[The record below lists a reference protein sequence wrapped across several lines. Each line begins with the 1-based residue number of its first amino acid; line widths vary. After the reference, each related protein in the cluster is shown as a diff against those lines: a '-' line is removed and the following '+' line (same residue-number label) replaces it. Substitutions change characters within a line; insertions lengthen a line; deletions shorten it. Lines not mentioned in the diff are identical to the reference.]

1 MRFGLLLTSVHDRS
15 VPPGQQIAE
24 HQELISLAV
33 DAGMDLVV
41 AGQHFVAPNLR
52 YLQPIPYL
60 ASLAT
65 QFPSVR
71 VATGI
76 ILLPLNHP
84 VRVAE
89 EAATLDVITNG
100 RMILGVGGGYL
111 QDEFDA
117 FGIERSSRVARME
130 EGLPLI
136 RELWTGGPVTA
147 ETKYFQLDEV
157 SISTVPIQEPN
168 PPIWLGAQSEPA
180 VRRAARL
187 ADAWYVPPFPTHRE
201 LIDLYQI
208 YLEERAGNPGF
219 SVTPIPVRREVYLA
233 EGRAEAIAAVDRGAA
248 SRYGTY
254 ADWGQE
260 LGSTGLTGSDWLDS
274 RFLLGNSE
282 TVIHGLR
289 TMTEHV
295 EHSDFI
301 YKPQW
306 PGQDHKTAMR
316 QLEMFGNEIIP
327 HFLD

>member
-60 ASLAT
+60 ASLAA

-117 FGIERSSRVARME
+117 FGIERSSRVARIE

-208 YLEERAGNPGF
+208 YLEERAGNPGC

-282 TVIHGLR
+282 TVIHGLH

>member
-1 MRFGLLLTSVHDRS
+1 MKFGLLLTSVHDRN

-24 HQELISLAV
+24 HRELISLAV
-33 DAGMDLVV
+33 EVGMDLVV

-60 ASLAT
+60 ASVAT

-71 VATGI
+71 VAAGV

-84 VRVAE
+84 VRIAE
-89 EAATLDVITNG
+89 EVATLDVITNG
-100 RMILGVGGGYL
+100 RMILGVGNGYL

-130 EGLPLI
+130 EGIPLI
-136 RELWTGGPVTA
+136 RDLWTGSSVT
-147 ETKYFQLDEV
+147 TNTGYFQLDGV
-157 SISTVPIQEPN
+157 SISTVPVQKPN
-168 PPIWLGAQSEPA
+168 LPIWLGAQSEQA

-201 LIDLYQI
+201 LIDLYRS
-208 YLEERAGNPGF
+208 YLEERENETGF
-219 SVTPIPVRREVYLA
+219 SGTSIPVRREVYLA
-233 EGRAEAIAAVDRGAA
+233 EGRAEAIAAVNQGAA

-260 LGSTGLTGSDWLDS
+260 FGSAGLTGGDWLDS
-274 RFLLGNSE
+274 RFLVGDSE
-282 TVIHGLR
+282 TVIDGLN
-289 TMTEHV
+289 TLTEHV

-306 PGQDHKTAMR
+306 PGQDHKTSMR
-316 QLEMFGNEIIP
+316 QLEKFGTEIIP
-327 HFLD
+327 YFLH

>member
-1 MRFGLLLTSVHDRS
+1 MKFGLLLTSVHDRS
-15 VPPGQQIAE
+15 VPPRQQIDE
-24 HQELISLAV
+24 HRELISLAV
-33 DAGMDLVV
+33 EAGMDLVV

-60 ASLAT
+60 ASVAT

-71 VATGI
+71 VAAGV

-89 EAATLDVITNG
+89 EVATLDVITNG

-117 FGIERSSRVARME
+117 FGVERSSRVERME

-136 RELWTGGPVTA
+136 RELWTGSSVT
-147 ETKYFQLDEV
+147 THTGYFQLDGA
-157 SISTVPIQEPN
+157 SISTLPIQQPN

-201 LIDLYQI
+201 LIDLYRI
-208 YLEERAGNPGF
+208 YLEERENNTGF
-219 SVTPIPVRREVYLA
+219 SSASIPVRREIYLA
-233 EGRAEAIAAVDRGAA
+233 DGKAEAIAAINEAAA

-260 LGSTGLTGSDWLDS
+260 LASAGLAGGDWLDN
-274 RFLLGNSE
+274 RFLVGDSE
-282 TVIHGLR
+282 TVVDGLN
-289 TMTEHV
+289 TLVSHV
-295 EHSDFI
+295 GHSDFI

-306 PGQDHKTAMR
+306 PGQDHKTAMD
-316 QLEMFGNEIIP
+316 QLERFATEIIP
-327 HFLD
+327 HFPD

>member
-1 MRFGLLLTSVHDRS
+1 MRFGLLLTSVHDRG

-60 ASLAT
+60 ASLAA

-117 FGIERSSRVARME
+117 FGIERASRVARME

-282 TVIHGLR
+282 TVIHGLH

>member
-1 MRFGLLLTSVHDRS
+1 MKFGLLLTSIHDRT
-15 VPPGQQIAE
+15 VPPRQQIAE
-24 HQELISLAV
+24 HRELISLAV
-33 DAGMDLVV
+33 EAGMDLVV

-52 YLQPIPYL
+52 YLQPVPYL
-60 ASLAT
+60 ASVAA

-71 VATGI
+71 IATGI

-100 RMILGVGGGYL
+100 RMILGLGGGYL

-136 RELWTGGPVTA
+136 RELWTGSSVT
-147 ETKYFQLDEV
+147 TNTGYFQLDDI
-157 SISTVPIQEPN
+157 SISTIPVQEPKL
-168 PPIWLGAQSEPA
+168 PIWLGAQSEPA

-201 LIDLYQI
+201 LIDLYRI
-208 YLEERAGNPGF
+208 YLEERATHPGL
-219 SVTPIPVRREVYLA
+219 SSTSIPVRREVYLA
-233 EGRAEAIAAVDRGAA
+233 ETSAEAMAAVSQGAA

-254 ADWGQE
+254 TDWGQE
-260 LGSTGLTGSDWLDS
+260 LGSPGLTGSDWLDS
-274 RFLLGNSE
+274 RFLIGNPE
-282 TVIHGLR
+282 TVIEGLN
-289 TMTEHV
+289 TLTEHV

-306 PGQDHKTAMR
+306 PGQDHKISMN
-316 QLEMFGNEIIP
+316 QLEKFGTDIIP